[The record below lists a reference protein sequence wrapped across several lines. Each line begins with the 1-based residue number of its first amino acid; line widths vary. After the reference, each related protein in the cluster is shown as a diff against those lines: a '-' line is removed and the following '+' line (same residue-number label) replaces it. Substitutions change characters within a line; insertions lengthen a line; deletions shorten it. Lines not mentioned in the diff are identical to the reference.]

1 MKGSKFTAIVR
12 VEKMLEKIGIIIK
25 QIKIK
30 FKIIIIKNFTIMIM
44 ISVFWKMI
52 LDLRGILW

>member
-1 MKGSKFTAIVR
+1 MKGNKFTAIVR
-12 VEKMLEKIGIIIK
+12 VEKMLEKIGIRII

-52 LDLRGILW
+52 LDLREILW